1 MLIIILIRVDN
12 SMAVAYLINMGAQ
25 GQGPAMPWHY
35 KFGIDVV
42 TGTFNGSLLHAS
54 LAAKMLRQ
62 TSCRGIQ

>member
-35 KFGIDVV
+35 KFGIGVV
-42 TGTFNGSLLHAS
+42 TGTLMDHCC
-54 LAAKMLRQ
+54 
-62 TSCRGIQ
+62 TPP

>member
-1 MLIIILIRVDN
+1 
-12 SMAVAYLINMGAQ
+12 MAVAYLINMGAQ

-35 KFGIDVV
+35 KFGIGVV